1 MIFYKFFVFFGNE
14 MDRLSKKTDFAG
26 DAYFFILSIDIFFQ
40 KEYNF
45 IICVKD
51 DKEGKKVKYHRNVY
65 RCLALITQFGISML
79 TPIFLCSF
87 LGIYL
92 DRKLGTQF
100 FMILLFF
107 MGAAAG
113 FRNIWRMAKSIY
125 EEKSE
130 KDSYE
135 EKNK

>member
-1 MIFYKFFVFFGNE
+1 MSKETEYKE
-14 MDRLSKKTDFAG
+14 
-26 DAYFFILSIDIFFQ
+26 DAYFFALSIDIFTQ
-40 KEYNF
+40 KEYNS
-45 IICVKD
+45 IVCARND
-51 DKEGKKVKYHRNVY
+51 TEGEKVKYHRNVY
-65 RCLALITQFGISML
+65 RCLVLITQFGISML

-107 MGAAAG
+107 MGSAAG
-113 FRNIWRMAKSIY
+113 FRNIWRMAKTIY

-130 KDSYE
+130 RDKYE